1 MSARPAATRGL
12 RLFSLLQAWTLV
24 SAQVIFNSPPPPS
37 PPPPEATMMCTFTP
51 DASQPEIYYDLRLA
65 DEALT
70 GNLRVAVKN
79 QAGAITGDIYTRI
92 CRPPT
97 VTCGQ
102 GSYACDSAN
111 PPCISNPA
119 AIDVYQN
126 GAKCVAPGHLS
137 NHVWSLQNPNDIK
150 GGAQIT
156 FSGGDPAR
164 GGSGGLQRQYV
175 MQLECDWS
183 VNYPQAVSGTESTS
197 ASVIT
202 YTVVVR
208 TSGACVLQPLP
219 LWVISCVVGVAILLL
234 AIGLAVG
241 GLVVHLH
248 RRRTATRAMTS
259 HTVEVATSAAPFY
272 DMQPNT
278 AFLSATQ
285 PSTAINT
292 VPGLPVFGLD
302 GKPIINTVPVTT
314 PVFGLDGK
322 PIQI

>member
-1 MSARPAATRGL
+1 
-12 RLFSLLQAWTLV
+12 
-24 SAQVIFNSPPPPS
+24 
-37 PPPPEATMMCTFTP
+37 MMCTFTP

-164 GGSGGLQRQYV
+164 GGSNGLQRQYV
-175 MQLECDWS
+175 MQFECDWS

-219 LWVISCVVGVAILLL
+219 LSAGWISIILMGVSCFVYF
-234 AIGLAVG
+234 VG
-241 GLVVHLH
+241 GSVYNYKV
-248 RRRTATRAMTS
+248 RVRGPYTR
-259 HTVEVATSAAPFY
+259 SAIAIRAASYPPF
-272 DMQPNT
+272 PIP
-278 AFLSATQ
+278 ASL
-285 PSTAINT
+285 P
-292 VPGLPVFGLD
+292 PLPVPHYASRTTCGLCD
-302 GKPIINTVPVTT
+302 P
-314 PVFGLDGK
+314 
-322 PIQI
+322 Q

>member
-1 MSARPAATRGL
+1 MRGL
-12 RLFSLLQAWTLV
+12 RPYLLLQAWTLV
-24 SAQVIFNSPPPPS
+24 SAQVRFNPPPPPPSPPS
-37 PPPPEATMMCTFTP
+37 PPPPEATMICTFTP
-51 DASQPEIYYDLRLA
+51 DASQPEIYYDLSLA

-70 GNLRVAVKN
+70 GNLRVAIKN

-102 GSYACDSAN
+102 GSYACDSAQ

-164 GGSGGLQRQYV
+164 DGSVRLQRQYV
-175 MQLECDWS
+175 MQFECDWS

-197 ASVIT
+197 ASTIT

-208 TSGACVLQPLP
+208 TSGACAIQPLP
-219 LWVISCVVGVAILLL
+219 LSAGWISIILMGVSCFVYFVGGSVYNYKVRVRGQETRSATAIRAASYHPLPHSQLRSPTPRPPLCLAYLVWSMRSSMTPCAGPRRGGLQDHPAVGVL
-234 AIGLAVG
+234 
-241 GLVVHLH
+241 
-248 RRRTATRAMTS
+248 
-259 HTVEVATSAAPFY
+259 EAAAWPR
-272 DMQPNT
+272 
-278 AFLSATQ
+278 
-285 PSTAINT
+285 
-292 VPGLPVFGLD
+292 V
-302 GKPIINTVPVTT
+302 
-314 PVFGLDGK
+314 
-322 PIQI
+322 

>member
-1 MSARPAATRGL
+1 
-12 RLFSLLQAWTLV
+12 
-24 SAQVIFNSPPPPS
+24 
-37 PPPPEATMMCTFTP
+37 MMCTFTP

-79 QAGAITGDIYTRI
+79 QAGAITSDIYTRI

-102 GSYACDSAN
+102 GSYTCDSAN
-111 PPCISNPA
+111 LQCISNPA
-119 AIDVYQN
+119 AIDVYN

-164 GGSGGLQRQYV
+164 GGSNGLQRQYV
-175 MQLECDWS
+175 MQFECDWS
-183 VNYPQAVSGTESTS
+183 VNYPLAVSGTESTS

-219 LWVISCVVGVAILLL
+219 LSAGWISIILMGVSCFVYF
-234 AIGLAVG
+234 VG
-241 GLVVHLH
+241 GSVYNYKVRVRGPYTRSATAIRAASYPTPTPSFAPPTPRPPLCLAYLVWPM
-248 RRRTATRAMTS
+248 RPSMTPC
-259 HTVEVATSAAPFY
+259 AAPCRSAARR
-272 DMQPNT
+272 
-278 AFLSATQ
+278 ASRSSHSGRIGSSCLATCMKAASSRT
-285 PSTAINT
+285 STAAAR
-292 VPGLPVFGLD
+292 
-302 GKPIINTVPVTT
+302 
-314 PVFGLDGK
+314 
-322 PIQI
+322 

>member
-1 MSARPAATRGL
+1 
-12 RLFSLLQAWTLV
+12 
-24 SAQVIFNSPPPPS
+24 
-37 PPPPEATMMCTFTP
+37 MMCTFTP

-102 GSYACDSAN
+102 GSYACGSAN

-119 AIDVYQN
+119 AINVYQN
-126 GAKCVAPGHLS
+126 GAFCAAPGHLS

-156 FSGGDPAR
+156 FGGGDPAR
-164 GGSGGLQRQYV
+164 GGSGFGGLLQRQYV
-175 MQLECDWS
+175 MQFECDWS

-219 LWVISCVVGVAILLL
+219 LSAGWISIILMGVSCFVYF
-234 AIGLAVG
+234 VG
-241 GLVVHLH
+241 GSVYNYKV
-248 RRRTATRAMTS
+248 RVRGPYTRA
-259 HTVEVATSAAPFY
+259 A
-272 DMQPNT
+272 
-278 AFLSATQ
+278 
-285 PSTAINT
+285 TAIKAASY
-292 VPGLPVFGLD
+292 PPPPLPASLPPLPVPHYASRTSCGLCD
-302 GKPIINTVPVTT
+302 P
-314 PVFGLDGK
+314 
-322 PIQI
+322 Q

>member
-1 MSARPAATRGL
+1 M
-12 RLFSLLQAWTLV
+12 
-24 SAQVIFNSPPPPS
+24 I
-37 PPPPEATMMCTFTP
+37 CTFTP
-51 DASQPEIYYDLRLA
+51 DASQPEIYYDLSLA

-70 GNLRVAVKN
+70 GNLRVAIKN

-102 GSYACDSAN
+102 GSYDCDSAQK
-111 PPCISNPA
+111 PCISNPA

-126 GAKCVAPGHLS
+126 GVKCVAPGHLS

-164 GGSGGLQRQYV
+164 GLQRQYV
-175 MQLECDWS
+175 MQFECDSS

-208 TSGACVLQPLP
+208 TSGACVLQSLP
-219 LWVISCVVGVAILLL
+219 LWVISCVVGVAILFL

-248 RRRTATRAMTS
+248 RRRRATAELTRTKQALAAS
-259 HTVEVATSAAPFY
+259 HAAAERAEAAQAAEQQAQAAASRAVEREDQAR
-272 DMQPNT
+272 
-278 AFLSATQ
+278 
-285 PSTAINT
+285 
-292 VPGLPVFGLD
+292 
-302 GKPIINTVPVTT
+302 
-314 PVFGLDGK
+314 
-322 PIQI
+322 

>member
-1 MSARPAATRGL
+1 
-12 RLFSLLQAWTLV
+12 
-24 SAQVIFNSPPPPS
+24 
-37 PPPPEATMMCTFTP
+37 MMCTFTP

-102 GSYACDSAN
+102 GSYACDSAS

-219 LWVISCVVGVAILLL
+219 LSAGWISIILMGVSCFVYF
-234 AIGLAVG
+234 VG
-241 GLVVHLH
+241 GSVYNYKVRGEEGLKIIPQWAYWKQLPGHVYEGCIFSYKHGS
-248 RRRTATRAMTS
+248 RALKNAPRDIQDWYKGRNTKELREPIAY
-259 HTVEVATSAAPFY
+259 TPAAE
-272 DMQPNT
+272 
-278 AFLSATQ
+278 
-285 PSTAINT
+285 
-292 VPGLPVFGLD
+292 
-302 GKPIINTVPVTT
+302 
-314 PVFGLDGK
+314 
-322 PIQI
+322 